1 VVSGETFAIPCDT
14 DATIEFTFS
23 GVTYKVKPIDY
34 VGTEVD
40 LENMCLSLIISR
52 QILGKDTWI
61 LGDVFLK
68 NVYSVFDLQNNRIG
82 FAPRQKLDDSSA
94 ATSTATGSTSLENAP
109 APTTSGSS
117 SNSNASP
124 GGDATPFGS
133 SAPQFMP
140 QSFFIF
146 LALPCI
152 LALTAV
158 FL

>member
-1 VVSGETFAIPCDT
+1 MVSGETFAIPCDT

-34 VGTEVD
+34 VGKEVD
-40 LENMCLSLIISR
+40 LDNMCLSLIISR

-94 ATSTATGSTSLENAP
+94 ETSTATGSTSLESAP
-109 APTTSGSS
+109 APTSGSS

-124 GGDATPFGS
+124 GDATPFGS
-133 SAPQFMP
+133 SAPQFTP